1 MWQQGCREK
10 KPRSA
15 ASKVAALHGVTTRA
29 ARVSNCQ
36 VCDDRQSRVRAGLSL
51 LLVLPAARLGGTAR
65 GWRPPGAPWSC
76 SAATPTAPLA
86 YSLVSTSGPKHPRR
100 RLRRRVPPPVT
111 VIPTRA
117 GGGQVMPRARRS
129 LGVLAVCL
137 LLGAAPPAISPRES
151 LPRRVREPPQH
162 KRRCDPARRPR
173 PRPRRFTS
181 SGHRHLA
188 SRGGRHSKVPPPRG
202 VN

>member
-86 YSLVSTSGPKHPRR
+86 YSGVDLRAETS
-100 RLRRRVPPPVT
+100 PPAVT
-111 VIPTRA
+111 VRPGGRRA
-117 GGGQVMPRARRS
+117 GDAAREIRARRS

>member
-111 VIPTRA
+111 VIPGGRRA
-117 GGGQVMPRARRS
+117 GDAARETVAGRACCMLAAGRRAAGDLPPRIPPEACSGAASTQAPLRPRAS
-129 LGVLAVCL
+129 PQ
-137 LLGAAPPAISPRES
+137 APPTPVHE
-151 LPRRVREPPQH
+151 
-162 KRRCDPARRPR
+162 
-173 PRPRRFTS
+173 FGS
-181 SGHRHLA
+181 SAPCLQ
-188 SRGGRHSKVPPPRG
+188 GGAPL
-202 VN
+202 